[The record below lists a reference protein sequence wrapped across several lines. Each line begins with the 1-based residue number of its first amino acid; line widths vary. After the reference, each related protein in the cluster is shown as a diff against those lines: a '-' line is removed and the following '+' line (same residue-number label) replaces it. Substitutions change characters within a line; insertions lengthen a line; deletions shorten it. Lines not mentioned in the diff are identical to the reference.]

1 MPGLKRT
8 RSKMSMSK
16 GSSLSDTERC
26 RRICVNLLDNFVTR
40 QEEYDQFE
48 QNDEKDDYE
57 DE

>member
-48 QNDEKDDYE
+48 
-57 DE
+57 